1 MALDLTLNGYLMWT
15 LAQHVQDLEEAGT
28 PRTEAMSQVAI
39 AAGLDLTDVVW
50 AFSFYPSRAMPDERI
65 FPIPPEDLA
74 RIKTMEAR
82 LTAAVP
88 SPQS

>member
-15 LAQHVQDLEEAGT
+15 LSQHVQDLEEAGA
-28 PRTEAMSQVAI
+28 PREDAIRRVAH
-39 AAGLDLTDVVW
+39 AALLDFPRVAW
-50 AFSFYPSRAMPDERI
+50 ACTLYPDRSMPDESI

-82 LTAAVP
+82 LNREVP
-88 SPQS
+88 RAES

>member
-1 MALDLTLNGYLMWT
+1 MALDPTLNGYLMWT

-28 PRTEAMSQVAI
+28 PRTDAMSQVAT
-39 AAGLDLTDVVW
+39 AADLELTDVVW
-50 AFSFYPSRAMPDERI
+50 AFSLHPGRVMPDESI

-74 RIKTMEAR
+74 RIKTLEAR

>member
-1 MALDLTLNGYLMWT
+1 M
-15 LAQHVQDLEEAGT
+15 
-28 PRTEAMSQVAI
+28 
-39 AAGLDLTDVVW
+39 GLDLTDVVW

-82 LTAAVP
+82 LTAVVP
-88 SPQS
+88 CAQS